1 MNLAVSRVYP
11 PEQFGYEAQ
20 LTKWLLKKCPQNGNT
35 AGSLFANKDGSSFK
49 RPLPKETMQ
58 VYRIYVRRNGA
69 LQLKLLGPNPKPLNP
84 KPYMEPSG
92 CNNFQ
97 RDKGVI

>member
-1 MNLAVSRVYP
+1 MNLAVSLVYP

-35 AGSLFANKDGSSFK
+35 AGSLFANKDGSSFT

-69 LQLKLLGPNPKPLNP
+69 PQHKLFAPNPKRLNP
-84 KPYMEPSG
+84 KISWSPPVA
-92 CNNFQ
+92 NNFQ
-97 RDKGVI
+97 RVI